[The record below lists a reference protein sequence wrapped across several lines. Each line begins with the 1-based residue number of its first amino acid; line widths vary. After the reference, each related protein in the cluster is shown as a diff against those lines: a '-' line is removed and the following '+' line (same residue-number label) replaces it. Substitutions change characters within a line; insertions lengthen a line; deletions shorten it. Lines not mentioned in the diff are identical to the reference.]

1 MEKIICT
8 RCSCDKVVKN
18 GLIKYTQRYKCKSCG
33 FNFVIEKKGR
43 GKPESQK
50 RMALHLYLEGM
61 GFRGIGRILK
71 VSNVTVLNWIRSFG
85 EKVKELR
92 KDVKPETVEVM
103 ELDEM
108 WHFIQKKRNNV
119 GCGLLMIEPED
130 SQLPSNVVVG
140 KISQDND
147 YGKK

>member
-8 RCSCDKVVKN
+8 KCSCDKIVKN
-18 GLIKYTQRYKCKSCG
+18 GLMKSNQRYKCKSCG
-33 FNFVIEKKGR
+33 LNFTIEKKGR

-61 GFRGIGRILK
+61 GFRGIGRVLK
-71 VSNVTVLNWIRSFG
+71 VSNVAVLKWIRSFG

-92 KDVKPETVEVM
+92 KEVKPETVEVM

-108 WHFIQKKRNNV
+108 WHYVKKKETML
-119 GCGLLMIEPED
+119 GLDCL
-130 SQLPSNVVVG
+130 
-140 KISQDND
+140 
-147 YGKK
+147 